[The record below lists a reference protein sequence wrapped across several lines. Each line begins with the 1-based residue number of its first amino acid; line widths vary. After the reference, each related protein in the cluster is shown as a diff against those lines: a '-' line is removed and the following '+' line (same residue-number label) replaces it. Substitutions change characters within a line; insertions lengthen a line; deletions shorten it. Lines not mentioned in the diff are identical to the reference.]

1 MFVFLSLS
9 SAHLISFFPL
19 RISVSMPLR
28 ISMAFSLAVTLIVAF
43 SSVSVLADASKT
55 TLPEMPSPV
64 MLPPAAGTSIPLTFA
79 ETASAASTAV
89 GTRQS
94 TIHKTSRILSIRFFT
109 LRYLRSSIASG
120 IYLQT
125 GLPPA
130 LRSPSGISGSIRPRT

>member
-1 MFVFLSLS
+1 
-9 SAHLISFFPL
+9 
-19 RISVSMPLR
+19 
-28 ISMAFSLAVTLIVAF
+28 MAFSSVITLIVAF

-64 MLPPAAGTSIPLTFA
+64 MLPPAAGTAIPLTFA

-120 IYLQT
+120 I
-125 GLPPA
+125 
-130 LRSPSGISGSIRPRT
+130 